1 VPRCELS
8 ISGQLAGS
16 LLELIRS
23 RFGDVTTRPAAGSS
37 TTMIVVGLD
46 PASERAL
53 LTLLWDT
60 GHDVVSMRSTR

>member
-1 VPRCELS
+1 MSRCEVVVD
-8 ISGQLAGS
+8 GRLAEPF
-16 LLELIRS
+16 LELIES
-23 RFGDVTTRPAAGSS
+23 RFGEITVRPGAGRGTTVT
-37 TTMIVVGLD
+37 VDGLD